1 MRNGKLFRQF
11 ASVGL
16 GSIINM
22 VIGLLTTPIITRL
35 VEPSDYGQ
43 LSLFNTYA
51 NITMMIVG
59 LGFDQVLLRY
69 YYQNE
74 DLSYKQRLLSKCLF
88 LPVLIFCIL
97 AIPGALIYYLTGQIT
112 DGKELFVFVMFLIEV
127 MSLLINRISIL
138 LVRLNGKA
146 NLYSMLSVIQKITY
160 VAIAIPLILIIRR
173 DFFII
178 LICATFLSYFTPTII
193 SIVTERKVWRFN
205 LTDENPTIPYKELL
219 KYGLPMLLSSSIY
232 LFFQATDKIC
242 LRYFCDYYDVGIYA
256 SAASL
261 MSIIAIVRTSFTTV
275 WTPAAVE
282 QYEKN
287 PKDKSF
293 FIRINQI
300 ITLLMFLFGLSL
312 MVSKDLI
319 VLLLG
324 EKYREAS
331 SILPYLMFQPIMY
344 TISETTVVGLIF
356 TKKSNMQLVASAGAC
371 VFNLILNI
379 CLIPFLG
386 AQGASISTGVSYIV
400 FYMLRT
406 ILSNRFFHVEYKQ
419 GKFILATVIT
429 IAYAVFSALTTF
441 SIWTVPLYIV
451 CFIIVAVLYKN
462 VISEVVKMLK
472 SKLKIKNERK

>member
-1 MRNGKLFRQF
+1 MKNGKLFKQF

-22 VIGLLTTPIITRL
+22 AIGLLTTPIITRL
-35 VEPSDYGQ
+35 VDPSDYGQ

-69 YYQNE
+69 YYQTE
-74 DLSYKQRLLSKCLF
+74 DISYKQRLLSKCLF

-97 AIPGALIYYLTGQIT
+97 SIPGALIYYLTGHIT
-112 DGKELFVFVMFLIEV
+112 DGKELFVFLMFLIEV
-127 MSLLINRISIL
+127 MCLLINRISIL

-160 VAIAIPLILIIRR
+160 VAVAIPLILIIKRE
-173 DFFII
+173 FFVI
-178 LICATFLSYFTPTII
+178 LVFATFLSYFTPTII
-193 SIVTERKVWRFN
+193 SIVTERKVWRFKF
-205 LTDENPTIPYKELL
+205 TDENPAIPYKELL

-242 LRYFCDYYDVGIYA
+242 LNYFCDYVDVGIYA

-261 MSIIAIVRTSFTTV
+261 MSIIAIVRTSFTAV

-282 QYEKN
+282 HYERQPN
-287 PKDKSF
+287 DKSF
-293 FIRINQI
+293 FIHINQI
-300 ITLLMFLFGLSL
+300 ITLLMFVFGLSL

-324 EKYREAS
+324 QKYREAS
-331 SILPYLMFQPIMY
+331 IILPYLMFQPIMY

-371 VFNLILNI
+371 IFNLVLNI
-379 CLIPFLG
+379 CLIPILG
-386 AQGASISTGVSYIV
+386 AKGASISTGVSYIV

-406 ILSNRFFHVEYKQ
+406 VLSNHYFPVGYRQ
-419 GKFILATVIT
+419 DKFILATIT
-429 IAYAVFSALTTF
+429 AIAYAIFSSFTSF
-441 SIWTVPLYIV
+441 SMWTVPLYIV
-451 CFIIVAVLYKN
+451 CLIILSVLYKD
-462 VISEVVKMLK
+462 VLSELVKILGN
-472 SKLKIKNERK
+472 KLRR

>member
-1 MRNGKLFRQF
+1 MFKQF

-22 VIGLLTTPIITRL
+22 AIGLLTTPIITRL
-35 VEPSDYGQ
+35 VDPSDYGQ

-51 NITMMIVG
+51 NIAMMIVG

-69 YYQNE
+69 YYQTE
-74 DLSYKQRLLSKCLF
+74 DISYKQRLLSKCLF

-97 AIPGALIYYLTGQIT
+97 AIPGALIYYMTGHIT
-112 DGKELFVFVMFLIEV
+112 DGRELFVFLMFLIEV
-127 MSLLINRISIL
+127 MCLLINRISIL

-160 VAIAIPLILIIRR
+160 VAVAIPLILIIKRE
-173 DFFII
+173 FFII
-178 LICATFLSYFTPTII
+178 LVFATFLSYFTPTII
-193 SIVTERKVWRFN
+193 SIVTERKVWRFK
-205 LTDENPTIPYKELL
+205 LTDENPAIPYKELL

-242 LRYFCDYYDVGIYA
+242 LNYFCDYVDVGIYA

-261 MSIIAIVRTSFTTV
+261 MSIIAIVRTSFTAV

-282 QYEKN
+282 HYERQPN
-287 PKDKSF
+287 DKTF
-293 FIRINQI
+293 FIHINQI
-300 ITLLMFLFGLSL
+300 ITLLMFVFGLSL

-324 EKYREAS
+324 QKYREAS
-331 SILPYLMFQPIMY
+331 IILPYLMFQPIMY

-371 VFNLILNI
+371 IFNLVLNI
-379 CLIPFLG
+379 CLIPILG
-386 AQGASISTGVSYIV
+386 AKGASISTGVSYIV

-406 ILSNRFFHVEYKQ
+406 VLSNHYFPVGYRQ
-419 GKFILATVIT
+419 DKFILATIT
-429 IAYAVFSALTTF
+429 AIAYAIFSSFTSF
-441 SIWTVPLYIV
+441 SMWTVPFYIV
-451 CFIIVAVLYKN
+451 CLIILSVLYKD
-462 VISEVVKMLK
+462 VLSELIKMLGN
-472 SKLKIKNERK
+472 KLRR

>member
-1 MRNGKLFRQF
+1 MRDGKLFRQF

-22 VIGLLTTPIITRL
+22 FIGLLTTPIITRL
-35 VEPSDYGQ
+35 VDPSDYGQ

-88 LPVLIFCIL
+88 LPVMIFCIL
-97 AIPGALIYYLTGQIT
+97 AIPGALIYYLTGHIT
-112 DGKELFVFVMFLIEV
+112 EGKELFVFVMFLIEV
-127 MSLLINRISIL
+127 MCLLINRISIL

-146 NLYSMLSVIQKITY
+146 NLYSILNVIQKITY
-160 VAIAIPLILIIRR
+160 VAVAIPLIIIIKK
-173 DFFII
+173 DSFII
-178 LICATFLSYFTPTII
+178 LISATFLSYFTPTII
-193 SIVTERKVWRFN
+193 SVMTERKVWHFKLN
-205 LTDENPTIPYKELL
+205 DEKPEIPYKELL

-242 LRYFCDYYDVGIYA
+242 LNYFCDYVDVGIYA

-261 MSIIAIVRTSFTTV
+261 MSIISIVRTSFTAV

-287 PKDKSF
+287 PNDKSF
-293 FIRINQI
+293 YIRINQI
-300 ITLLMFLFGLSL
+300 ITLVMFLFGLSL
-312 MVSKDLI
+312 MVCKDLI

-324 EKYREAS
+324 QKYREAS
-331 SILPYLMFQPIMY
+331 IILPYLMFQPIMY

-371 VFNLILNI
+371 IFNLILNI
-379 CLIPFLG
+379 CLIPVLG
-386 AQGASISTGVSYIV
+386 AKGASISTGASYIV

-406 ILSNRFFHVEYKQ
+406 VLSNRYFPVEYKQ
-419 GKFILATVIT
+419 SKFILATITT
-429 IAYAVFSALTTF
+429 IAYAIFSSFTSF
-441 SIWTVPLYIV
+441 SIWTIPLYII
-451 CFIIVAVLYKN
+451 CFIIISALYKD
-462 VISEVVKMLK
+462 VLSELVKMLGI
-472 SKLKIKNERK
+472 KLKR